1 MLFSHKK
8 KEVLP
13 FSTTRMDLESI
24 LLSEISQTEKD
35 KNCMIH
41 LYVEI
46 EKKKT
51 KQKKKIKL
59 VEHHYQRGGKG
70 VGESEKVVK
79 RYKLPVIR
87 SIRTREILKIISRI
101 FKQQKLCVDEK
112 VRETLVY
119 RWQECKMLQLLRK
132 TM

>member
-41 LYVEI
+41 LYVKSKKRRQS
-46 EKKKT
+46 KKKKNQT
-51 KQKKKIKL
+51 CRTSLPEGRGEGGGIGEGGQKVQTSSYKINK
-59 VEHHYQRGGKG
+59 
-70 VGESEKVVK
+70 
-79 RYKLPVIR
+79 
-87 SIRTREILKIISRI
+87 
-101 FKQQKLCVDEK
+101 D
-112 VRETLVY
+112 
-119 RWQECKMLQLLRK
+119 
-132 TM
+132 

>member
-8 KEVLP
+8 KEILP

-51 KQKKKIKL
+51 KQKKKNQTCRTSL
-59 VEHHYQRGGKG
+59 PEGGG
-70 VGESEKVVK
+70 IGEGGQKVQTSS
-79 RYKLPVIR
+79 YKIN
-87 SIRTREILKIISRI
+87 K
-101 FKQQKLCVDEK
+101 D
-112 VRETLVY
+112 
-119 RWQECKMLQLLRK
+119 
-132 TM
+132 